1 LTENLIRLLCELV
14 IGPKDSQVS
23 LDAVDRRLL
32 AALQKDGRAP
42 VARLAEQVGLSAPPV
57 HERLRRLEASGVIAR
72 YTALLDP
79 ARLGFGM
86 TVYVAVTLALHREGA
101 VRRFR
106 AAVQAVPEILEC
118 HHTTGTADFLL
129 RVVVH
134 DTAAYEHLVLNTLTR
149 LPGVERLSS
158 SVVLSTMKSETALP
172 LE

>member
-1 LTENLIRLLCELV
+1 MAPN
-14 IGPKDSQVS
+14 DSQVS

-32 AALQKDGRAP
+32 AFLQKDGRAP
-42 VARLAEQVGLSAPPV
+42 VARLAERVGLSAPPV
-57 HERLRRLEASGVIAR
+57 HERLRRLEAAGVIAR
-72 YTALLDP
+72 YAALLDP

-106 AAVQAVPEILEC
+106 EAVQAVPEILEC

-129 RVVVH
+129 RVVVR
-134 DTAAYEHLVLNTLTR
+134 DVAAYEHLVLNTLTR
-149 LPGVERLSS
+149 LPGVERLNS